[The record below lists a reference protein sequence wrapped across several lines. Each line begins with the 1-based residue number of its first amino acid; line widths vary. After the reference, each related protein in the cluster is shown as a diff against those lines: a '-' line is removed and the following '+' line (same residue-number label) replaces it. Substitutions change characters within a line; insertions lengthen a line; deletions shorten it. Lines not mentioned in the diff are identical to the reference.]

1 MARNNTRRLVSAA
14 AIFII
19 ALYSSSIDRA
29 LIASNNLRNTSI
41 STYNNL
47 QQPHYCEHFEEGNQ
61 TESKCYK
68 LLFPAVASKPAWYFL
83 GDSQMNFLIKNMEY
97 PYEIHSTRLPDKVDQ
112 QISWG
117 RCDLLNYYFLE
128 PSVNW
133 TPPATNDGG
142 SQVQGPTKY
151 GLTKHYCS
159 DASGTYNR
167 QFATSSMNFM
177 EYISVEYASDVE
189 HQSSITNT
197 SQESAVHYM
206 KWQLDN
212 LLMPK
217 DDAVCVVNT
226 GIHDQ
231 RLCPGLQNED
241 TCRDVYVTNVKSYLH
256 LLNSTC
262 GYILWI
268 SITSVRGD
276 GRQPQLNSRSIDWN
290 ERINETLA
298 SEYLS
303 NSYFI
308 DVWNASLHGIRNSNI
323 HFEPPYYQSL
333 GKLFTSL
340 M

>member
-1 MARNNTRRLVSAA
+1 
-14 AIFII
+14 
-19 ALYSSSIDRA
+19 
-29 LIASNNLRNTSI
+29 
-41 STYNNL
+41 
-47 QQPHYCEHFEEGNQ
+47 
-61 TESKCYK
+61 
-68 LLFPAVASKPAWYFL
+68 
-83 GDSQMNFLIKNMEY
+83 MNFLVKNMEY
-97 PYEIHSTRLPDKVDQ
+97 PYEIHSTRTPDKVDQ

-117 RCDLLNYYFLE
+117 RCDVLNYYFLE
-128 PSVNW
+128 RSVNW
-133 TPPATNDGG
+133 TPPATNNAGG
-142 SQVQGPTKY
+142 SQVQGPAKY
-151 GLTKHYCS
+151 GLRKHYCN

-167 QFATSSMNFM
+167 QFATSSTNFM
-177 EYISVEYASDVE
+177 EYLSVEYASDVE
-189 HQSSITNT
+189 HQSLITNT
-197 SQESAVHYM
+197 SQQSAIHYM

-226 GIHDQ
+226 GLHDQ

-241 TCRDVYVTNVKSYLH
+241 TCRDVYVTNVKSYLR

-262 GYILWI
+262 GCILWI

-298 SEYLS
+298 SEYPHT
-303 NSYFI
+303 SYFI

-323 HFEPPYYQSL
+323 HFEPAYYQLL